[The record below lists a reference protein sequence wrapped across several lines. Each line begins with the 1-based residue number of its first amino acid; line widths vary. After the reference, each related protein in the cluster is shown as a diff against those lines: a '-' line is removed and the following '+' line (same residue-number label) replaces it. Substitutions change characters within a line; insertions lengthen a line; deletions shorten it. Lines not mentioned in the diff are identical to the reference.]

1 MDHSSNANGTHAA
14 VRAVLLKLAKQQED
28 LAADEAAKVPYW
40 TPCPDTVV
48 GRRAAAEVL
57 RAQADEY
64 LALPVGIA
72 S

>member
-28 LAADEAAKVPYW
+28 LAAEEAAKVPYW
-40 TPCPDTVV
+40 TPCPHSV
-48 GRRAAAEVL
+48 GM
-57 RAQADEY
+57 
-64 LALPVGIA
+64 A